1 MSDEKC
7 SCTGSPPSLPLIT
20 IGKLLRGQSDGI
32 LERLFALC
40 EKNRR
45 TQLWDALFYFA
56 RMWDFSDLLV
66 FLLVG
71 WVDIKNPTCGF
82 FTCILGEHFFESSR
96 ARRFTCA
103 LGGHLTCRAS
113 HS

>member
-45 TQLWDALFYFA
+45 TQLWDALFYSA

-66 FLLVG
+66 FFGRLGLYKISHMRDFYLHPG
-71 WVDIKNPTCGF
+71 GAF
-82 FTCILGEHFFESSR
+82 F
-96 ARRFTCA
+96 
-103 LGGHLTCRAS
+103 
-113 HS
+113 